1 MEKIYKDI
9 ESILVS
15 KDQICKRVKEIGE
28 QITKEFDG
36 EEIVV
41 IGVLKGSSVFM
52 ADLIREIDLPMDID
66 FLVASSYS
74 NSTETSGNVK
84 IIKDINIDVENKVVI
99 IVEDIIDTGLT
110 MYNLKEIFKVR
121 KCKEFKICTVL
132 DKKERRKIEI
142 AADYIGF
149 DVPNYFVVGYGLDYN
164 GKYRNLKE
172 IGILKPEIYEW

>member
-1 MEKIYKDI
+1 MYDSIEKVLIDKNTI
-9 ESILVS
+9 AKKVAEL
-15 KDQICKRVKEIGE
+15 GE
-28 QITKEFDG
+28 QITKDYEG
-36 EEIVV
+36 ESVV
-41 IGVLKGSSVFM
+41 VVGILKGSAPFM
-52 ADLIREIDLPMDID
+52 TDLIREIDLPMDID
-66 FLVASSYS
+66 FLVASSYA

-121 KCKEFKICTVL
+121 KCKEFKICTLL

-142 AADYIGF
+142 EADYIGF

-164 GKYRNLKE
+164 GKYRNLQE
-172 IGILKPEIYEW
+172 IGVLKSEIYE

>member
-9 ESILVS
+9 EKVLIS
-15 KDQICKRVKEIGE
+15 KDEISRRVKEIGA
-28 QITKEFDG
+28 QITKEFEG

-41 IGVLKGSSVFM
+41 IGVLKGSVLFM

-66 FLVASSYS
+66 FMVASSYA

-121 KCKEFKICTVL
+121 KCKEFKICTLL
-132 DKKERRKIEI
+132 DKKERRKIDIE
-142 AADYIGF
+142 ADYLGF

-164 GKYRNLKE
+164 GKYRNLQE
-172 IGILKPEIYEW
+172 IGVLKPEIYE

>member
-15 KDQICKRVKEIGE
+15 KEEISKRVKEIGE
-28 QITKEFDG
+28 QITKEFEG

-41 IGVLKGSSVFM
+41 IGVLKGSSIFM

-66 FLVASSYS
+66 FLVASSYA

-121 KCKEFKICTVL
+121 KCKEFKICTLL

-142 AADYIGF
+142 EADYIGF

-164 GKYRNLKE
+164 GKYRNLQE
-172 IGILKPEIYEW
+172 IGVLKPEIYE

>member
-1 MEKIYKDI
+1 MEKIYRDI
-9 ESILVS
+9 ESILIS
-15 KDQICKRVKEIGE
+15 KEEINKRVKEIGE
-28 QITKEFDG
+28 QITKDFEG
-36 EEIVV
+36 EEIVIV
-41 IGVLKGSSVFM
+41 GVLKGSVLFM

-66 FLVASSYS
+66 FMVASSYA

-121 KCKEFKICTVL
+121 KCKEFKICTLL

-142 AADYIGF
+142 EADYIGF

-164 GKYRNLKE
+164 GKYRNLQE
-172 IGILKPEIYEW
+172 IGVLKPEVYEW